1 MRAPVETLAA
11 ADPDHWTPEVV
22 RAAGWL
28 YDEFDRWLGIPDL
41 AEGPAFTLGVACL
54 AVAADVGTDRV
65 VEIVG
70 AHRATVAALTSERFA
85 R

>member
-28 YDEFDRWLGIPDL
+28 YDEFDRWLDAPIS
-41 AEGPAFTLGVACL
+41 EGAAFSLGVACL